1 MQANLRLKCHDP
13 CRAWAAEVQENDVP
27 TYRIPNPR
35 LRDEGPVL
43 GVRIGI
49 PRYVEEEAR
58 LQDRRTADPVEV
70 DALVDT
76 GSGRSIIHPEIARRL
91 ELTAVGSVQ
100 IDTPSSTDLPAFE
113 HWVRFWFDPTTSVEV
128 KVLEAPLP
136 VARIR
141 ALLGRDV
148 LAQGRFDYDG
158 VRGEFS
164 LTF

>member
-1 MQANLRLKCHDP
+1 M
-13 CRAWAAEVQENDVP
+13 P

-43 GVRIGI
+43 RVRIGN
-49 PRYVEEEAR
+49 PRGHE
-58 LQDRRTADPVEV
+58 DRSRPLGEGGTESV
-70 DALVDT
+70 DVVALVDT
-76 GSGRSIIHPEIARRL
+76 GSGRSIIHSEVARRL
-91 ELTAVGSVQ
+91 RLTPVGSVQ

-113 HWVRFWFDPTTSVEV
+113 HWVRLWFDATTSVEV

-141 ALLGRDV
+141 ALIGRDV
-148 LAQGRFDYDG
+148 LAQGHFVYDG